1 MAKPVG
7 LDVDTGSDASSV
19 KTESSPLQEKRSQ
32 FSEGCQGSS
41 SSSHSRP
48 LIARQESL
56 QGNVSPSSTVSP
68 RGKELRRQYS
78 LTDTKRQREEGGV
91 AVTNQKISGCDSVL
105 SQMERTVP
113 LERGDEGL
121 QKSGFER
128 PRSEKSGERQQRSA
142 KDGSGMETGYADLR
156 MADRS
161 QRETGYM
168 MERRL
173 NDSSQ
178 EGRHSA
184 RDQGGKDRNQDWVGS
199 RDQLEKEDAR
209 RRASSRSR

>member
-48 LIARQESL
+48 LMARQESL
-56 QGNVSPSSTVSP
+56 QGNASSSSTVSP

-78 LTDTKRQREEGGV
+78 LTDTKRQREGGGV
-91 AVTNQKISGCDSVL
+91 AVTDQKISSRDSQL

-142 KDGSGMETGYADLR
+142 KDGIGMETGYTDMR
-156 MADRS
+156 MTDRS

-168 MERRL
+168 ERRL
-173 NDSSQ
+173 NDSVL
-178 EGRHSA
+178 EGRHSV

-199 RDQLEKEDAR
+199 RDQPDKEDSR